1 LIDVD
6 WLVEPFS
13 QPFMQRVLLGGA
25 LAVVTSTLV
34 GTWVV
39 LRGLSFM
46 GDALAHG
53 VTPGIALAFA
63 IGFDLTIGAIL
74 AAAVMVAGIS
84 FVHHRARLR
93 EDVAIG
99 LLFVGML
106 ALGVIIMSR
115 LPGFTGDLADILF
128 GDTLAISG
136 GDIVFQSVAA
146 AITVV
151 LVIAF
156 YRSFLVLSFNR
167 SKAAALGLRPGL
179 ANFMMLALLT
189 GAIVTSFRTVGTLLV
204 FALIVA
210 PPATASLLVRR
221 VPMMM
226 IVGSALGILA
236 VAGGLLISWHADTA
250 AGATIAG
257 LTVALFFV
265 VLVVRGSLPGP
276 GDRHR
281 AATAAIGR
289 SGADPDLH

>member
-1 LIDVD
+1 MD
-6 WLVEPFS
+6 WLIEPFS

-25 LAVVTSTLV
+25 LAVVTSALV

-74 AAAVMVAGIS
+74 AAVVMVAGITL
-84 FVHHRARLR
+84 VHHRARLR

-128 GDTLAISG
+128 GDTLAIG
-136 GDIVFQSVAA
+136 TGDIVFQAVAA
-146 AITVV
+146 VV
-151 LVIAF
+151 TLVLIVVF

-167 SKAAALGLRPGL
+167 SKASALGLRPGL
-179 ANFMMLALLT
+179 ANFLMLALLT

-210 PPATASLLVRR
+210 PPATASLIVRR

-226 IVGSALGILA
+226 VVGSALGILA

-257 LTVALFFV
+257 LTVAMFFV
-265 VLVVRGSLPGP
+265 VLVVRGLVSEVQQ
-276 GDRHR
+276 RR
-281 AATAAIGR
+281 ERVA
-289 SGADPDLH
+289 GALGSS

>member
-1 LIDVD
+1 MD

-63 IGFDLTIGAIL
+63 IGFDLTIGAVL

-84 FVHHRARLR
+84 LVHHRARLR

-128 GDTLAISG
+128 GDTLAISR
-136 GDIVFQSVAA
+136 GDVVFQALAA
-146 AITVV
+146 AAAVV
-151 LVIAF
+151 LVLAF
-156 YRSFLVLSFNR
+156 YRPFLVLSFNR
-167 SKAAALGLRPGL
+167 SKAQALGLRPGL

-210 PPATASLLVRR
+210 PPATASLVVRR
-221 VPMMM
+221 VPTMMA
-226 IVGSALGILA
+226 VGSALGVLA
-236 VAGGLLISWHADTA
+236 VAAGLLISWHADTA

-257 LTVALFFV
+257 VSVALFFV
-265 VLVVRGSLPGP
+265 VLVFRGRLATGRGGRRSSP
-276 GDRHR
+276 
-281 AATAAIGR
+281 AAVE
-289 SGADPDLH
+289 